1 MPKLTQKT
9 ANKAKKAKTLPQ
21 DATKNVEE
29 KGLFINSLSLEI
41 EKLSIPRFRC
51 EVAEI
56 LEHKHNDEIEEGKC
70 ELKLLPTIF
79 YHCYEGTGI
88 LSTKKDYEKYLRQNL
103 WPRIN
108 DKQEHWSQQGIE
120 KPKLLILRL
129 DTMPTS
135 LGTVD
140 SIDSLLKTA
149 LV

>member
-9 ANKAKKAKTLPQ
+9 NKAKVAKTLPQ

-29 KGLFINSLSLEI
+29 KGLSFINSLSWEI
-41 EKLSIPRFRC
+41 QKLSIPRFRC
-51 EVAEI
+51 QVAEI
-56 LEHKHNDEIEEGKC
+56 LEHKHNDEIEKGKC
-70 ELKLLPTIF
+70 ILKLLPNIS
-79 YHCYEGTGI
+79 YHCYEGTGT
-88 LSTKKDYEKYLRQNL
+88 LTKKDYEKFLRQNL

-108 DKQEHWSQQGIE
+108 DAQEHWSQQGIE

-135 LGTVD
+135 LGNVD